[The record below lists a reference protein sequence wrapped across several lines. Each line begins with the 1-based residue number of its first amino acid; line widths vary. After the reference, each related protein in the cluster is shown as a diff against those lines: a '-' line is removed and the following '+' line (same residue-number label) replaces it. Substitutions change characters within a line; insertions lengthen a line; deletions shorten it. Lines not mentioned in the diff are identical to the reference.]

1 IAQVAEIEKRSAAGI
16 GGKSCERVARVLS
29 LVCLVEYGGAT
40 KHRGAVG
47 RCGCDVASRR
57 SGVDPASIDGIDGNV
72 GAIRGV
78 RGSLQFSAIFFA
90 GLRDAPG
97 EFNKRFSAW
106 NRGEDIR
113 EALDGD

>member
-1 IAQVAEIEKRSAAGI
+1 
-16 GGKSCERVARVLS
+16 KSCERVARVLS

-40 KHRGAVG
+40 KHGGAAG
-47 RCGCDVASRR
+47 RRGCDVAPGR
-57 SGVDPASIDGIDGNV
+57 SGVDPASIDGIDGDV

-78 RGSLQFSAIFFA
+78 RGSLQFSAIFFS

-97 EFNKRFSAW
+97 ELDERFSAW

-113 EALDGD
+113 ETLDGD